1 MKETAILML
10 ADAVESAV
18 RSLKN
23 PTQEEIENMVNKI
36 ITERLNDGQL
46 SDSPLT
52 LKDIKLI
59 AITFNRILRGMQ
71 HDRVKYQQGI
81 MNELQN
87 NKIVLGQSE
96 EEKLEKKIQKKIE
109 NNEAKTQ
116 ENKENKE
123 DNGNKGSN

>member
-1 MKETAILML
+1 ML

-23 PTQEEIENMVNKI
+23 PSQEQIENMINKI

-59 AITFNRILRGMQ
+59 ANTFNRILRGMQ
-71 HDRVKYQQGI
+71 HDRIKYQENI
-81 MNELQN
+81 LSEFEDK
-87 NKIVLGQSE
+87 NKIKLQPTK
-96 EEKLEKKIQKKIE
+96 EEKLEKRIQEKIIQKKQEQRDSSE
-109 NNEAKTQ
+109 NNPKNDEQ
-116 ENKENKE
+116 QN
-123 DNGNKGSN
+123 